1 MWFTPVGMFSLIMHK
16 LATTD
21 DIGNLLSAL
30 GYYVLTVLIGHGIH
44 VFGVYPA
51 VFWATTRGNGWA
63 WFAKIWRA
71 PLLAFATSSSAA
83 TLPRSLQ
90 VADQAGVRKE
100 IYSFILP
107 LVCWLCPSF

>member
-1 MWFTPVGMFSLIMHK
+1 MV
-16 LATTD
+16 
-21 DIGNLLSAL
+21 
-30 GYYVLTVLIGHGIH
+30 IGHTIH
-44 VFGVYPA
+44 VFGVYPLI
-51 VFWATTRGNGWA
+51 FFCTTRGNGWK

-90 VADQAGVRKE
+90 VADAAGVRKE

-107 LVCWLCPSF
+107 LGAAINMDGTALGFPIMIGVYLFHAVAPSEYIVRRHISCVG